1 MAVLLTFVALLGGAA
16 TTLFLWSD
24 GWVLALGLAP
34 LGGSVLAAIVAAI
47 LGTSNRLQRL
57 SLLRSERRLEQ

>member
-16 TTLFLWSD
+16 TTLFMWSN

-34 LGGSVLAAIVAAI
+34 LGGSALAAIVAVI
-47 LGTSNRLQRL
+47 LGTSSRLQRL
-57 SLLRSERRLEQ
+57 PLARPERRLEQ